1 MTHRR
6 NYLKSILLVTCACV
20 SALVFHVAD
29 AQERDVL
36 PVEDILREHSFGG
49 SGWST
54 IDLSPDGKWV
64 AYIVEDAGKAES
76 HDREAAIRTGVPFGT
91 TGEDIYVLN
100 TEAGTARSLTEG
112 KSENWLLKWSPNGRY
127 LAFLTDRD
135 GSGQAKLWVWDR
147 TTNDLKK
154 VFDAPA
160 RTDQIEWLPD
170 SHNIIIRVVP
180 EGMSIEAYVSKIRSN
195 ADADKPVNRTQ
206 DSTVLLYQSKH
217 LGQSDMG
224 IPASDPWNLNYSTLG
239 DLAMVDVAS
248 GRTSIIVHGQR
259 IAKYS
264 LSSDGSRVAYT
275 IPKRFEKPGSQQ
287 VLFDLATVVIKTTHQ
302 DILATDIRLDYD
314 GAEFSWSPDSTTIAY
329 HTGGMEAKAKDCYV
343 VRIDGRVS
351 RRITQFS
358 PPAETPRLKSSV
370 PLWDAQGNVYLL
382 KEGALWRAS
391 PDRNEAVKVAE
402 VPNRQI
408 DALIPQ
414 SGNLLWRSSDEHAT
428 VVVTHDDGGK
438 QDGFFKVDLV
448 SGASNKLL
456 EQSQCYTCADRL
468 PQVTT
473 TPDGRHIAYF
483 AEDAQHESDLWLND
497 ATFDNARR
505 LTHLNPQ
512 FDKYKM
518 GAARLIDWMS
528 DDGDRLQGALLLP
541 SDYQQGTRYPLIV
554 LVYGGS
560 FLSNHF
566 DHFGLAASHGPFN
579 LQLLATRGYA
589 VLLPDAPQHL
599 GSPMADLGK
608 TVLPAVNKAIE
619 IGIADP
625 DRVGIMG
632 HSYGGYSTMALI
644 VQSKRFKAAVEVD
657 GMGDLIDAYGQMSK
671 DGTAY
676 ETASSEMGQGKM
688 GGSPWQFRERYIE
701 NSPSSY
707 LDRIETPLL
716 IVHGA
721 DDTVVASFLGD
732 ELFVSLRRLGKEVEY
747 AKYEGEEHSPLNW
760 SYANQLDFCNRM
772 IAWFGRYL
780 KASRD

>member
-1 MTHRR
+1 MYIVPR
-6 NYLKSILLVTCACV
+6 SIFLVTCACV

-36 PVEDILREHSFGG
+36 PVEDVLREHFFGG

-64 AYIVEDAGKAES
+64 AYIVEDAGKSES
-76 HDREAAIRTGVPFGT
+76 ADRTATIRTGVPFGR
-91 TGEDIYVLN
+91 TGEDIYVFN
-100 TEAGTARSLTEG
+100 TEAGTARNLTEG

-127 LAFLTDRD
+127 LAFLSDQD

-154 VFDAPA
+154 VSDAPA

-170 SHNIIIRVVP
+170 SHNIIIKVVP

-195 ADADKPVNRTQ
+195 ANADKPVNRTQ

-224 IPASDPWNLNYSTLG
+224 TPASDSWNLNYSTLG
-239 DLAMVDVAS
+239 DLAIVDVLS

-259 IAKYS
+259 ISKYL
-264 LSSDGSRVAYT
+264 LSPDGSRVAYT

-287 VLFDLATVVIKTTHQ
+287 ILFDLATVSIKTTHA

-314 GAEFSWSPDSTTIAY
+314 GAEFSWSPDSTTVGY
-329 HTGGMEAKAKDCYV
+329 HTGGMEAKAQDCYV

-370 PLWDAQGNVYLL
+370 PLWDAQGNVYFL

-428 VVVTHDDGGK
+428 VVVTHDDVGK
-438 QDGFFKVDLV
+438 QDGFFKVDLL

-456 EQSQCYTCADRL
+456 EQSQCYTCFDRL
-468 PQVTT
+468 PQITT
-473 TPDGRHIAYF
+473 TPDGRHVAYF

-554 LVYGGS
+554 WVYGGS

-566 DHFGLAASHGPFN
+566 DHFGLVASHGPFN

-657 GMGDLIDAYGQMSK
+657 GMGDLVDEYGEMRK
-671 DGTAY
+671 DGTSY
-676 ETASSEMGQGKM
+676 GTAGLEMGQGKM

-701 NSPSSY
+701 NSPSFY
-707 LDRIETPLL
+707 LDRVETPVL

-721 DDTVVASFLGD
+721 DDTAVASFLGD

-760 SYANQLDFCNRM
+760 SYANQLDLCNRM